1 MRKLLA
7 ALLTAGAL
15 VGAPGAAHAAA
26 PVEPYQT
33 NDYKGFRDVLPPGTN
48 GLANGPGLAAFLTS
62 GARPAHNDDQL
73 GMYRDLVYASP
84 GITAD
89 TLPRYFKDSSFGVRP
104 GDIER
109 TYSPGGRDDVTVVRD
124 KAFGVPHVYATTRA
138 GAMFALGFAAAE
150 DRLFFIDILR
160 HLGRAQLASFAGGA
174 PGNRAFD
181 QMQWSVA
188 PYTEADLERQIQLG
202 LARYGAE
209 GQLIQADSE
218 AYVAGINRYISEAKL
233 DASKMPGEYAAISQP
248 AGPEPW
254 KQTDLIA
261 TAALVGGIFGKG
273 GAGEVEQAQLLQ
285 AWQDRFGRAR
295 GTKLWRQLN
304 GLDDPETNNTIKR
317 KRFDY
322 QQTPRRRAP
331 GANAIPDKGSV
342 TTERI
347 VESGVDSGAT
357 ARSAEWTLAKS
368 PSGLV
373 ALPRANSNALVV
385 SGRESASG
393 RPLAVFG
400 PQVAYF
406 APQILMEQDVHA
418 PGIDARGASFPG
430 VNLYVQLGRGRDY
443 SWSATSAG
451 QDIIDTFAVLLCNPD
466 GSAPTKESDHYMF
479 RGQCLPMEILRRTNT
494 WSPTAADSTAS
505 GTQTLR
511 AFRTKLGLVR
521 ARATIRGKPVAYVE
535 LRTTYMHE
543 IESAGGFNDFNNPD
557 KMRNAADF
565 QRAASKIGYTFNW
578 FYADDQD
585 IAYFN
590 SGNNPDR
597 PAGVDPL
604 LPTWSKFEWKG
615 FNPDDN
621 TAQYTRFE
629 THPQIVNQQYLTSW
643 NNRQAPGYN
652 SGYYSVHRADPLDDG
667 VKKGIAGTRKMTL
680 PELVDAMES
689 AATVDLRGYSVLP
702 LLLTTLGRQAD
713 PRVQEA
719 IDKLLSWQRRGA
731 HRIDRDRDNVY
742 EDSDAIAI
750 FDAWWPRLLE
760 AQFKPVMGP
769 ALFDAMRKHPAFDN
783 EPNNHGDH
791 LGSAYQDGWYGFV
804 SKDLRTILRRKVRGR
819 YARVF
824 CGNGNLARCRRV
836 LAESLRAAIQVD
848 RSSMYTDSACTAA
861 NKPGDQWCYDSIR
874 FRPLGG
880 ITQPL
885 IAWQNRPTYQQAIE
899 IQGHRPR

>member
-1 MRKLLA
+1 VRKVLPALLLA
-7 ALLTAGAL
+7 GLLL
-15 VGAPGAAHAAA
+15 GAPAAAGAAA
-26 PVEPYQT
+26 PVEPYQN
-33 NDYKGFRDVLPPGTN
+33 NDYKGFRDILPPGTN
-48 GLANGPGLAAFLTS
+48 GLANGPGLAAFLAS

-84 GITAD
+84 GITSD
-89 TLPRYFKDSSFGVRP
+89 TLPNYFKDSSFGVRP
-104 GDIER
+104 GDVER

-124 KAFGVPHVYATTRA
+124 KGYGVPHVYATTRQ
-138 GAMFALGFAAAE
+138 GAMYALGYAAAE
-150 DRLFFIDILR
+150 DRLFFIDVLR

-181 QMQWSVA
+181 QMEWSVA

-202 LARYGAE
+202 LARFGAE
-209 GQLIQADSE
+209 GQQVQSDSE
-218 AYVAGINRYISEAKL
+218 AYVAGINRYITEAKM
-233 DASKMPGEYAAISQP
+233 DPTKMPGEYAAINQP
-248 AGPEPW
+248 GGPDPW

-273 GAGEVEQAQLLQ
+273 GGGEVVQAQLLQ

-295 GTKLWRQLN
+295 GAKLWRQLN
-304 GLDDPETNNTIKR
+304 GLDDPDTNNTIKR

-322 QQTPRRRAP
+322 QQTPRRRAA

-342 TTERI
+342 TSEPI
-347 VESGVDSGAT
+347 VESGVDARAT
-357 ARSAEWTLAKS
+357 QRSAERTLHDN
-368 PSGLV
+368 PGGLV
-373 ALPRANSNALVV
+373 ALPHANSNALLV
-385 SGRESASG
+385 SARESASG
-393 RPLAVFG
+393 RPIAVFG

-430 VNLYVQLGRGRDY
+430 VNLYVQLGHGRDY
-443 SWSATSAG
+443 AWSATSAG
-451 QDIIDTFAVLLCNPD
+451 QDIIDTFAVELCNPD
-466 GSAPTKESDHYMF
+466 GTPATKLSDHYVF

-494 WSPTAADSTAS
+494 WSPNAADSTPA

-521 ARATIRGKPVAYVE
+521 ARALIRGKPVAYVE
-535 LRTTYMHE
+535 LRSTYMHE
-543 IESAGGFNDFNNPD
+543 IESAGGFSDFNNPD

-578 FYADDQD
+578 FYIDDQD
-585 IAYFN
+585 IAYYN
-590 SGNNPDR
+590 SGNNPAR

-604 LPTWSKFEWKG
+604 LPTWSRFEWKG
-615 FNPDDN
+615 LDPDDN
-621 TAQYTRFE
+621 TATYTGFA

-652 SGYYSVHRADPLDDG
+652 NGYYSVHRADPLDEG
-667 VKKGIAGTRKMTL
+667 VKAGIAGSRKMTL
-680 PELVDAMES
+680 PELVDAMEN
-689 AATVDLRGYSVLP
+689 AATTDLRGHEVLP
-702 LLLTTLGRQAD
+702 LLLDVLGRQTD
-713 PRVQEA
+713 PRLQEA
-719 IDKLLSWQRRGA
+719 IDKLRAWERRGA
-731 HRIDRDRDNVY
+731 HRIDRDRDGVY
-742 EDSDAIAI
+742 EDSDAITI
-750 FDAWWPRLLE
+750 LDAWWPKLLE
-760 AQFKPVMGP
+760 AEFIPVMGQP
-769 ALFDAMRKHPAFDN
+769 LFNAMRGHLEYDN
-783 EPNNHGDH
+783 QPNNHGDH

-824 CGNGNLARCRRV
+824 CGTGNLARCRRA
-836 LAESLRAAIQVD
+836 LAESLRAAIQTD
-848 RSSMYTDSACTAA
+848 RSTMYQDDACAA
-861 NKPGDQWCYDSIR
+861 AGKQGDQWCYDSIR

-885 IAWQNRPTYQQAIE
+885 IAWQNRPTYQQAVE